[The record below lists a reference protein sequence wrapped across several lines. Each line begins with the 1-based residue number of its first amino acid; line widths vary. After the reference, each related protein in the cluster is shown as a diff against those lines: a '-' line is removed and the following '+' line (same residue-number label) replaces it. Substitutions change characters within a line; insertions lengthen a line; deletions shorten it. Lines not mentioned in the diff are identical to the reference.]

1 MLVSVLAAVVL
12 GTPAVQQIDTVLP
25 VGDRARLRVHA
36 VSAEVTVRTWNRS
49 EVRIVAERQGR
60 RELDVRGSR
69 STIQVESMT
78 PFGTDNRIEIT
89 APATL
94 DLEIEGAFV
103 SADIEGV
110 RAEVR
115 VVSAHGDLRLVGGDG
130 LIQLQAVQGNVE
142 CRGARGR
149 IEVGTTNGQLSV
161 IDVDGTVVAETVN
174 GTVTL
179 TGIASDAV
187 EASSV
192 NGDITYRGTLRDG
205 GRYVLG
211 AHNGNVSVAVP
222 TGTNA
227 DVLVSQFSGE
237 FESDFPITLTG
248 TRSPGKRFT
257 FTIGNG
263 GARIELSSFG
273 GTIRLRRP

>member
-1 MLVSVLAAVVL
+1 MLVSVLTAVVL
-12 GTPAVQQIDTVLP
+12 AAPAVQQIDTVIP

-36 VSAEVTVRTWNRS
+36 VSAEVTVRMWNRS
-49 EVRIVAERQGR
+49 EVRIVAQRQGR
-60 RELDVRGSR
+60 EEFAIGGSR

-78 PFGTDNRIEIT
+78 PFGTDNRIDIT

-94 DLEIEGAFV
+94 GLEIEGAFV

-110 RAEVR
+110 RADVR
-115 VVSAHGDLRLVGGDG
+115 VVSAHGELRLVGGAG
-130 LIQLQAVQGNVE
+130 LVKLQTVQGNVE

-149 IEVGTTNGQLSV
+149 IEVGTTNGELSV
-161 IDVDGTVVAETVN
+161 VDVDGAVVAETVN
-174 GTVTL
+174 GPVTL

-187 EASSV
+187 EATSV
-192 NGDITYRGTLRDG
+192 NGDITYRGTFRDG
-205 GRYVLG
+205 GRYAFG
-211 AHNGNVSVAVP
+211 AHNGNVNVFVP
-222 TGTNA
+222 AGTDA

-248 TRSPGKRFT
+248 TRSPAKRFN

>member
-1 MLVSVLAAVVL
+1 MLVSVLAAAVL
-12 GTPAVQQIDTVLP
+12 GAPAVQQIDTVLP

-36 VSAEVTVRTWNRS
+36 QSAEVTVRTWERS
-49 EVRIVAERQGR
+49 EVRIVAERHGPVGL
-60 RELDVRGSR
+60 EVRGSR
-69 STIQVESMT
+69 STIQVESMA
-78 PFGTDNRIEIT
+78 PFGTGNRIDIT

-94 DLEIEGAFV
+94 NLEIEGTFV
-103 SADIEGV
+103 SADVEGV

-115 VVSAHGDLRLVGGDG
+115 VVSAHGDLRLVGGAG
-130 LIQLQAVQGNVE
+130 LVRLQAVQGNVE

-161 IDVDGTVVAETVN
+161 MDVDGAVVAETVN
-174 GTVTL
+174 GPVTL

-187 EASSV
+187 EATSV
-192 NGDITYRGTLRDG
+192 NGDITYRGTFRSG

-211 AHNGNVSVAVP
+211 AHNGNVSVTVP
-222 TGTNA
+222 AGTNA

-237 FESDFPITLTG
+237 LESDFPITLTG
-248 TRSPGKRFT
+248 TRSPGKRFN